1 MIIRRSIITDE
12 PDLIRMGEA
21 FWSETP
27 LSSMSTFNPDYLIN
41 FIRGASLEPS
51 ASVWVAEESG
61 KVVGAVAGMV
71 YPLFFSGDL
80 VAQEIFWWVDP
91 ETRGTEAGKMLYDAL
106 ADWAKEAGAVALSMI
121 AIENGK
127 AEAVGKI
134 YKKKGFIP
142 TEHAYVRG
150 L

>member
-1 MIIRRSIITDE
+1 MIIRRAIITDE
-12 PDLIRMGEA
+12 PDLVRMGRA
-21 FWSETP
+21 FWAETP
-27 LSSMSTFNPDYLIN
+27 LSDFSVFSPEYLVN
-41 FIRGASLEPS
+41 FIRGASIEPS
-51 ASVWVAEESG
+51 ASIWVADDGG
-61 KVVGAVAGMV
+61 KIVGAVAGMI

-91 ETRGTEAGKMLYDAL
+91 EARGAEASKMLFDAL
-106 ADWAKEAGAVALSMI
+106 IEWATAMGAKALSMI

-127 AEAVGKI
+127 AESVGKI
-134 YKKKGFIP
+134 YRKKGFIP

>member
-1 MIIRRSIITDE
+1 MIIRRAIITDE

-27 LSSMSTFNPDYLIN
+27 LAKFSEFNPEYLIN
-41 FIRGASLEPS
+41 FIRGASVEPS
-51 ASVWVAEESG
+51 ASVWVAEDG
-61 KVVGAVAGMV
+61 NKIVGAVAGMV

-80 VAQEIFWWVDP
+80 ISQEIFWWVDP
-91 ETRGTEAGKMLYDAL
+91 EARGTEAGKMLFEAL
-106 ADWAKEAGAVALSMI
+106 NGWAKENGAVALSMI